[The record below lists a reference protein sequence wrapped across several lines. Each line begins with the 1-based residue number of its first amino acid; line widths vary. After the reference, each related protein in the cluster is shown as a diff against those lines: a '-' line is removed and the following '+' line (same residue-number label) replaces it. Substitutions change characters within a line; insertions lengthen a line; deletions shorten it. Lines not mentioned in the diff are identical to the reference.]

1 MFECKFLI
9 TPTQGNDTGS
19 DNGRQPTAQH
29 HRTDKRAF
37 TPTATGFNVHIQN
50 LVSPFRKRPIKYI
63 CGNISNLTAPQK
75 RHIFL
80 SSCFLQDVTP
90 TGQSSP
96 CHKGRGCC
104 NRRMPWFTSK
114 CSPSWDRISLHPLIL
129 SPAIIRVERLSC
141 SHVKITE
148 LRWMVWYG

>member
-1 MFECKFLI
+1 MCSNANFSLRPLRVMILAVIMEDSPQHSI
-9 TPTQGNDTGS
+9 IAQTS
-19 DNGRQPTAQH
+19 VHSHRQLQASRYTFRIWSPPSA
-29 HRTDKRAF
+29 
-37 TPTATGFNVHIQN
+37 NVP
-50 LVSPFRKRPIKYI
+50 S
-63 CGNISNLTAPQK
+63 NISVAIFPTLPLHK
-75 RHIFL
+75 RGI
-80 SSCFLQDVTP
+80 FLQDVTP

-114 CSPSWDRISLHPLIL
+114 CSPSWDRISLHPLFL